1 IGFVPILLL
10 IILLVNHSVDAAD
23 KDKKK
28 EKDSFDLPKN
38 VLPISKENTFPNV
51 TENVEMME
59 QSEETK
65 ALLKTADINIEN
77 PELIAMLNETTI
89 NPSPI
94 GIGYRASI
102 YLGRMPLEYKS
113 EDTSFIWDYNQVNEI
128 ELNNIVGKDVQE
140 LQYYQNKEKKIKG
153 ERTKKKRKTRMEKKI
168 IKPKNVRE
176 GKK

>member
-1 IGFVPILLL
+1 NSSINVGERSEECVNKNWKICLVPILLL
-10 IILLVNHSVDAAD
+10 MILLVNHSVDAAD

-28 EKDSFDLPKN
+28 ERESFDLQKN
-38 VLPISKENTFPNV
+38 ILTISKENAFPTV

-59 QSEETK
+59 PSEETK

-113 EDTSFIWDYNQVNEI
+113 EDTSVIWDYNQVNEN
-128 ELNNIVGKDVQE
+128 ELNNIG
-140 LQYYQNKEKKIKG
+140 
-153 ERTKKKRKTRMEKKI
+153 
-168 IKPKNVRE
+168 
-176 GKK
+176 